1 MPLSPATTRAS
12 SAIPGRMYVRTGGVG
27 ALRGSDAG
35 RDQCGLMRGGACLAE
50 HGQVGVQPAV
60 CPRPSQLSHH
70 RLTLRV
76 AAMADLD
83 AELALFQAEL
93 GALTD
98 DTPAAE
104 PSSQPTVRTAIVADL
119 SGRAAGPQ
127 PTVVHRVHAAPTS
140 RACRVPSPIALLA
153 ARRDLD
159 RSPGLL
165 SLGCWLTGVRRGLYG
180 PSIHHS
186 TYLRSGRRPDGG

>member
-1 MPLSPATTRAS
+1 M
-12 SAIPGRMYVRTGGVG
+12 RTGGVG

-98 DTPAAE
+98 DTPAAD

-119 SGRAAGPQ
+119 SGRAAGIEPRWF
-127 PTVVHRVHAAPTS
+127 TGFTRHR
-140 RACRVPSPIALLA
+140 LLA
-153 ARRDLD
+153 RVVSRLQLPY
-159 RSPGLL
+159 S
-165 SLGCWLTGVRRGLYG
+165 RRGAI
-180 PSIHHS
+180 SID
-186 TYLRSGRRPDGG
+186 RRGCSLWAAG